1 MNKYTPGNLFVCNRA
16 PLGHRL
22 HGMYATFVEWEK
34 SPFGNE
40 APDDDDFN
48 GSRFPVMRFE
58 NGETISSM
66 KAFRYTFVKNQLCHC
81 NSLL

>member
-16 PLGHRL
+16 PSNHRL
-22 HGMYATFVEWEK
+22 YGMYATFVRWV
-34 SPFGNE
+34 GNA
-40 APDDDDFN
+40 APDDDYLD
-48 GSRFPVMRFE
+48 GSRFPVMQFE

-66 KAFRYTFVKNQLCHC
+66 KAFRYTFVRNQPCHC